1 MRPILEK
8 ETRKMENKIT
18 QVLDQQINEV
28 EIAIR
33 ENKTK
38 VGDLFL
44 NIHSRKIMTE
54 LTPENVMSAFKEM
67 DKMPPL
73 IAKHETLSTKLETLQ
88 KTKQEIE
95 KAESELL
102 VK

>member
-1 MRPILEK
+1 
-8 ETRKMENKIT
+8 MENKIT
-18 QVLDQQINEV
+18 QVLDQQINKV
-28 EIAIR
+28 EIEIR
-33 ENKTK
+33 ENKTE

-44 NIHSRKIMTE
+44 KIHSRKIITD
-54 LTPENVMSAFKEM
+54 LTPDNVMSAFKEM

-73 IAKHETLSTKLETLQ
+73 ITKHETLSTKLETLQ
-88 KTKQEIE
+88 KTKSEIE

>member
-1 MRPILEK
+1 
-8 ETRKMENKIT
+8 MENKIT

-28 EIAIR
+28 EIEIR
-33 ENKTK
+33 ENKTE

-44 NIHSRKIMTE
+44 KIHSRKIITD
-54 LTPENVMSAFKEM
+54 LTPDNVMSAFKEM

-73 IAKHETLSTKLETLQ
+73 ITKHETLSTKLETLQ
-88 KTKQEIE
+88 KTKSEIE